1 METMKKKWDDRY
13 ARENYAYGITPNDFF
28 KEILDKYN
36 LSGKILLPA
45 EGEGRNAVYAVKK
58 GLTPF
63 AFDTSTEGRNKA
75 LKLAAKENIEINY
88 EVGDFFD
95 LPLTKEKFDVAALI
109 FAHFPPALLSSY
121 HKKTAELLKPGGLI
135 ILEGFSVGHLEL
147 RKANPKVG
155 GPDNVEM
162 LFSLDSIK
170 NDFKEFEIIQ
180 LEEVKVELHEGD
192 FHNGVGKVIR
202 FVGKKPE

>member
-1 METMKKKWDDRY
+1 MKKKWDDRY
-13 ARENYAYGITPNDFF
+13 ARENYAYGTTPNDFF

-45 EGEGRNAVYAVKK
+45 EGEGRNAVYAAKK

-88 EVGDFFD
+88 EVGDFFE